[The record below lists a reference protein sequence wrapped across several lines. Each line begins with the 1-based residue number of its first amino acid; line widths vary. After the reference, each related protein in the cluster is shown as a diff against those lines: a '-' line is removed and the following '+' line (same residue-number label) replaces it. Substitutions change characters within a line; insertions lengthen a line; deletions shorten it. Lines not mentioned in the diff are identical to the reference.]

1 MTLADARWPQVP
13 EGGLVLV
20 PVGSTEQ
27 HGPHLPLDVDTVVA
41 VAVARGLAPALEG
54 LVAPAVAFG
63 ASGEHQDFPGTV
75 SIGTPALTTVLVELG
90 RSLTA
95 WAGRVVLVNGHG
107 GNHEAVSASVGLLQA
122 EGRDVA
128 WVPCAPD
135 PRRSARLDAHAGWVE
150 TCLMLHLDPG
160 RVRLDLAEAGVTRSL
175 VEVLPDLRLE
185 GVRGVAP
192 NGVLGDP
199 HGATADEGAQL
210 LDEMVARA
218 QQRLEALQRLG
229 AGERS

>member
-1 MTLADARWPQVP
+1 M
-13 EGGLVLV
+13 
-20 PVGSTEQ
+20 
-27 HGPHLPLDVDTVVA
+27 
-41 VAVARGLAPALEG
+41 
-54 LVAPAVAFG
+54 
-63 ASGEHQDFPGTV
+63 
-75 SIGTPALTTVLVELG
+75 
-90 RSLTA
+90 
-95 WAGRVVLVNGHG
+95 
-107 GNHEAVSASVGLLQA
+107 GLLQA

-135 PRRSARLDAHAGWVE
+135 SRRSARLDAHAGWAE

-185 GVRGVAP
+185 GVREVAP

>member
-1 MTLADARWPQVP
+1 MTLADACWPEVP

-20 PVGSTEQ
+20 PIGSTEQ

-41 VAVARGLAPALEG
+41 VAVARGLAPALGG

-90 RSLTA
+90 RSLTT

-107 GNHEAVSASVGLLQA
+107 GNHEAVSASVRQLQA

-135 PRRSARLDAHAGWVE
+135 PCCGAGLDAHAGRVE
-150 TCLMLHLDPG
+150 TSVMLHLDPA
-160 RVRLDLAEAGVTRSL
+160 RVRLALAEAGVTHPL
-175 VEVLPDLRLE
+175 AEVLPVLRAE
-185 GVRGVAP
+185 GVREVAP

-199 HGATADEGAQL
+199 HGATSDEGTRL
-210 LDEMVARA
+210 LDQMVAR
-218 QQRLEALQRLG
+218 ALQRLG
-229 AGERS
+229 AGVRS

>member
-90 RSLTA
+90 RSLT
-95 WAGRVVLVNGHG
+95 
-107 GNHEAVSASVGLLQA
+107 
-122 EGRDVA
+122 
-128 WVPCAPD
+128 
-135 PRRSARLDAHAGWVE
+135 
-150 TCLMLHLDPG
+150 T
-160 RVRLDLAEAGVTRSL
+160 
-175 VEVLPDLRLE
+175 
-185 GVRGVAP
+185 
-192 NGVLGDP
+192 
-199 HGATADEGAQL
+199 
-210 LDEMVARA
+210 
-218 QQRLEALQRLG
+218 
-229 AGERS
+229 